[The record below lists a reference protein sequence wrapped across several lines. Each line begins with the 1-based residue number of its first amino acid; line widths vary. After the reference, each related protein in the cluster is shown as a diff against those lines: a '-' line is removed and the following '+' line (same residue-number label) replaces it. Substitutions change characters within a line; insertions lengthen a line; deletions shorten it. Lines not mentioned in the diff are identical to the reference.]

1 MRNVAVRR
9 EAALMNYRILLLT
22 AGMFV
27 IGTEAFMIAGLLPAL
42 AGDLNVSVS
51 AAGQL
56 VTVFSLAYA
65 FGSPILATLTGRME
79 RRRLMTG
86 AMLLFAAGNALC
98 GWGAAYGLVFLGRV
112 ITAAGAGLFA
122 PAAAHTASVLSDPGH
137 RGRALALVLGGATVA
152 LILGVPAGTWMAYML
167 DWRLPFWIVAGL
179 SAAVA
184 AGVRLFFPVVASPGS
199 VTLSER
205 LSPLKRP
212 LVLTALAASLTWG
225 IGVFTV
231 YTYIADIFGQFG
243 ATGRTVS
250 AVLLLA
256 GLASFAGVQF
266 GGFAVDRYGSNR
278 IIVFTLLL
286 LMLAVI
292 SLSLLRV
299 IPGYAGPLALGG
311 AAMALW
317 GFSGYAFNPAQQHR
331 LIGLSG
337 PAAGVVL
344 SLHNSSIYL
353 GTALGAMIGGIV
365 LELGS
370 ASALGLCSCA
380 AFVAALAAHGAS
392 RRLAA
397 KESGAGGLSTPAAGH

>member
-1 MRNVAVRR
+1 M
-9 EAALMNYRILLLT
+9 MNYRILLLT

-42 AGDLNVSVS
+42 AEDLDVSIS

-79 RRRLMTG
+79 RRRLMTA
-86 AMLLFAAGNALC
+86 AMLLFAVGNAIC
-98 GWGAAYGLVFLGRV
+98 GWAAAYGLVFLGRV

-122 PAAAHTASVLSDPGH
+122 PAAAHTASVLSDPAH
-137 RGRALALVLGGATVA
+137 RGRALSLVLGGATIA

-167 DWRLPFWIVAGL
+167 NWRLPFWIVAAL

-184 AGVRLFFPVVASPGS
+184 AGVRLFFPKVESPGS
-199 VTLSER
+199 ISLTER
-205 LSPLKRP
+205 LSQLKRP
-212 LVLTALAASLTWG
+212 LVLSALAASLTWG
-225 IGVFTV
+225 IGVFLV

-243 ATGRTVS
+243 ADGRTVS
-250 AVLLLA
+250 FVLLLT

-266 GGFAVDRYGSNR
+266 GGYAVDRYGSSR
-278 IIVFTLLL
+278 IIVLTLFLLL
-286 LMLAVI
+286 LAVTG
-292 SLSLLRV
+292 LSLLHW
-299 IPGYAGPLALGG
+299 IPGFTGPLVCGS

-337 PAAGVVL
+337 HAAGIVL
-344 SLHNSSIYL
+344 SLHNSFIYL
-353 GTALGAMIGGIV
+353 GTALGAIIGGVV
-365 LELGS
+365 LELGT
-370 ASALGLCSCA
+370 AAALGFCSGA
-380 AFVAALAAHGAS
+380 AFVAALIAHGAS
-392 RRLAA
+392 SRLAG
-397 KESGAGGLSTPAAGH
+397 KESGESSRS

>member
-1 MRNVAVRR
+1 M
-9 EAALMNYRILLLT
+9 MNYRILLLT

-42 AGDLNVSVS
+42 ARDLGVSISV
-51 AAGQL
+51 AGQL

-86 AMLLFAAGNALC
+86 ALLLFAAGNALC
-98 GWGAAYGLVFLGRV
+98 GWAAAYGIVFLGRV

-122 PAAAHTASVLSDPGH
+122 PAAAYTASILAAPGH
-137 RGRALALVLGGATVA
+137 RGRSLSLVLGGATIA

-167 DWRLPFWIVAGL
+167 NWRLPFWIVAGL

-184 AGVRLFFPVVASPGS
+184 AGIRLFFPAVDSPGTAS
-199 VTLSER
+199 LTER
-205 LSPLKRP
+205 LSQLKRP
-212 LVLTALAASLTWG
+212 QILSALVTSLAWG
-225 IGVFTV
+225 IGVFLV

-243 ATGRTVS
+243 ATGRTVTF
-250 AVLLLA
+250 VLLAA

-266 GGFAVDRYGSNR
+266 GGYAVDRYGSHR
-278 IIVFTLLL
+278 IIVLTLIL
-286 LMLAVI
+286 LMAAVTG
-292 SLSLLRV
+292 LSLLRW
-299 IPGYAGPLALGG
+299 IPGFAGPLAIGG

-337 PAAGVVL
+337 PAANIVL

-353 GTALGAMIGGIV
+353 GTALGAMIGGIALQVGTASV
-365 LELGS
+365 LGF
-370 ASALGLCSCA
+370 CSGV
-380 AFVAALAAHGAS
+380 AFVAALLVHGAS
-392 RRLAA
+392 VRLAA
-397 KESGAGGLSTPAAGH
+397 KQSGADSGN